1 MAVKITQ
8 NGVTKTLP
16 EAHEIDAR
24 IKKLVKDN
32 ENVFNSVDSC
42 DSRFAFP
49 SIGRGNVIYKD
60 ELTRKLYQW
69 NTTKLCYEELTNSDT
84 TNITRI
90 NGGLADTIFNDNN

>member
-1 MAVKITQ
+1 MAIQIKDN
-8 NGVTKTLP
+8 NGNARYVP

-24 IKKLVKDN
+24 IKKLIKDN
-32 ENVFNSVDSC
+32 ENVFNSVNSC

-49 SIGRGNVIYKD
+49 NIGRGNVIYKD

-69 NTTKLCYEELTNSDT
+69 NTTKLCYEELTSSGT

-90 NGGLADTIFNDNN
+90 NGGLADTIFNDN